1 MLIKG
6 IHNVWKIP
14 HLDYYRD
21 GLYVNNIYNLVISF
35 VRINTLYDLDF
46 HYYHIVHVTSYHLIV
61 IKTFI

>member
-1 MLIKG
+1 M
-6 IHNVWKIP
+6 
-14 HLDYYRD
+14 DFYRD

-46 HYYHIVHVTSYHLIV
+46 NYYHIVHVTSYHLIV